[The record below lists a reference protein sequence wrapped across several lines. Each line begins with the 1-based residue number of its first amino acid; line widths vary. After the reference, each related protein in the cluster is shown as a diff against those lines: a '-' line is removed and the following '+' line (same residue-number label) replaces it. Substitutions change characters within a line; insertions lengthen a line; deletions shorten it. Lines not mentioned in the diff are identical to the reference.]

1 MNKKRIMK
9 WIGLAVMLMNKKRTS
24 LKALILVPVF
34 ILGIL
39 SVLSNVMAVNN
50 IRKVN
55 RNASRIADDCMNS
68 ISELSA
74 IENETQSIHK
84 LGLSHI
90 IATDLNTMISIVEE
104 MQTEQETLEQELEDY
119 RKYVEP
125 EDESS
130 YETVVSNYETM
141 KYELG
146 NLMAYSA
153 LGKNTEAYA
162 LANGVVSESSMAI
175 QNEINVMKE
184 HANTAASDARE
195 KLSDVYLGAL
205 VSNGIII
212 AISVTLLMVALY
224 CVIRFVIKPILAT
237 NKDIRDI
244 ISGIDKG
251 EGDLTR
257 RVAVLSNDEIA
268 DLGNGINLFMDKLQ
282 QILKMIIENTNH
294 MENVVR
300 EVGESVATSN
310 DSATDLSAM
319 TEELSATMQDVG
331 HSVSVIN
338 NNTENVRGD
347 VEMIAH
353 KSGEINEFSKEMKA
367 NADKMESDARNNMD
381 KTNETIGIIL
391 EGLGKAIEDSHS
403 VGQVTSLTDEILNI
417 SSQTNLLALNASI
430 EAARAGEAGKGFA
443 VVADEIRGLADSS
456 RETANRIQQINSVVV
471 AAVNNLSDNAN
482 ELVGYIQ
489 NAILPEFEAF
499 VESGVKY
506 RDNASYIENAMQEF
520 TAKTDML
527 KKNIDEIALSISAI
541 TTAVDEG
548 AEGINGAAKSTQN
561 LVEDIVNIS
570 DKMNENKV
578 IAQTLQKSTH
588 VFANF

>member
-1 MNKKRIMK
+1 
-9 WIGLAVMLMNKKRTS
+9 MNKKRTS
-24 LKALILVPVF
+24 LKVLILVPVF

-353 KSGEINEFSKEMKA
+353 KSGEINEFSQEMKA

>member
-1 MNKKRIMK
+1 
-9 WIGLAVMLMNKKRTS
+9 MNKKRTS

-224 CVIRFVIKPILAT
+224 CVICFVIKPILAT
-237 NKDIRDI
+237 NRDIRDI

-489 NAILPEFEAF
+489 NSILPEFEAF

>member
-1 MNKKRIMK
+1 
-9 WIGLAVMLMNKKRTS
+9 MNKKRTS

-162 LANGVVSESSMAI
+162 LANGAVSESSMAI

-237 NKDIRDI
+237 NKDIMDI

>member
-1 MNKKRIMK
+1 
-9 WIGLAVMLMNKKRTS
+9 MNKKRTS

-338 NNTENVRGD
+338 NNTGNVRGD

>member
-1 MNKKRIMK
+1 
-9 WIGLAVMLMNKKRTS
+9 MNKKRTS

-90 IATDLNTMISIVEE
+90 IATDLNTMIAIVEE

-195 KLSDVYLGAL
+195 RLSDVYLGAL

-471 AAVNNLSDNAN
+471 AAVNNLSGNAN

>member
-1 MNKKRIMK
+1 MNR
-9 WIGLAVMLMNKKRTS
+9 KRTS
-24 LKALILVPVF
+24 LKVLILVPVF

-224 CVIRFVIKPILAT
+224 CVICFVIKPILAT

-570 DKMNENKV
+570 DRMNENKV

>member
-1 MNKKRIMK
+1 
-9 WIGLAVMLMNKKRTS
+9 MNKKRTS

-104 MQTEQETLEQELEDY
+104 MQTEQETLEQELEGY

-162 LANGVVSESSMAI
+162 LANGAVSESSMAI

-251 EGDLTR
+251 EGDLTK

>member
-1 MNKKRIMK
+1 
-9 WIGLAVMLMNKKRTS
+9 MNKKRTS

-162 LANGVVSESSMAI
+162 LANGAVSESSMAI

-257 RVAVLSNDEIA
+257 RVAVLSKDEIA

>member
-1 MNKKRIMK
+1 
-9 WIGLAVMLMNKKRTS
+9 MNKKRTS

-141 KYELG
+141 KYEIG

>member
-1 MNKKRIMK
+1 
-9 WIGLAVMLMNKKRTS
+9 MNKKRTS

-162 LANGVVSESSMAI
+162 LANGAVSESSMAI

-443 VVADEIRGLADSS
+443 VVADSS

>member
-1 MNKKRIMK
+1 
-9 WIGLAVMLMNKKRTS
+9 MNKKRTS

-195 KLSDVYLGAL
+195 RLSDVYLGAL

-251 EGDLTR
+251 ERDLTR

-527 KKNIDEIALSISAI
+527 KKNIDEISFSISAI

>member
-1 MNKKRIMK
+1 MNR
-9 WIGLAVMLMNKKRTS
+9 KRTS
-24 LKALILVPVF
+24 LKVLILVPVF

-527 KKNIDEIALSISAI
+527 KKNIDEIALFISAI

>member
-1 MNKKRIMK
+1 
-9 WIGLAVMLMNKKRTS
+9 MNKKRTS

-162 LANGVVSESSMAI
+162 LANGAVSESSMAI

-251 EGDLTR
+251 EGDLTK

-578 IAQTLQKSTH
+578 IA
-588 VFANF
+588 

>member
-1 MNKKRIMK
+1 
-9 WIGLAVMLMNKKRTS
+9 MNKKRTS

-55 RNASRIADDCMNS
+55 RNASSIADDCMNS

-74 IENETQSIHK
+74 IENETESIHK

-90 IATDLNTMISIVEE
+90 IATDLNTMIAIVEE

-237 NKDIRDI
+237 NKDISDI

-257 RVAVLSNDEIA
+257 RVTVLSNDEIA

-588 VFANF
+588 VFAKF

>member
-1 MNKKRIMK
+1 M
-9 WIGLAVMLMNKKRTS
+9 
-24 LKALILVPVF
+24 
-34 ILGIL
+34 
-39 SVLSNVMAVNN
+39 
-50 IRKVN
+50 
-55 RNASRIADDCMNS
+55 
-68 ISELSA
+68 
-74 IENETQSIHK
+74 
-84 LGLSHI
+84 
-90 IATDLNTMISIVEE
+90 
-104 MQTEQETLEQELEDY
+104 
-119 RKYVEP
+119 
-125 EDESS
+125 
-130 YETVVSNYETM
+130 
-141 KYELG
+141 
-146 NLMAYSA
+146 
-153 LGKNTEAYA
+153 
-162 LANGVVSESSMAI
+162 
-175 QNEINVMKE
+175 
-184 HANTAASDARE
+184 
-195 KLSDVYLGAL
+195 
-205 VSNGIII
+205 
-212 AISVTLLMVALY
+212 
-224 CVIRFVIKPILAT
+224 
-237 NKDIRDI
+237 
-244 ISGIDKG
+244 
-251 EGDLTR
+251 
-257 RVAVLSNDEIA
+257 
-268 DLGNGINLFMDKLQ
+268 
-282 QILKMIIENTNH
+282 
-294 MENVVR
+294 
-300 EVGESVATSN
+300 VATSN

-353 KSGEINEFSKEMKA
+353 KSDEINEFSKEMKA
-367 NADKMESDARNNMD
+367 NADKMENDARNNMD

-471 AAVNNLSDNAN
+471 AAVNNLSGNAN

-489 NAILPEFEAF
+489 NAILLEFEAF

-570 DKMNENKV
+570 DRMNENKV

-588 VFANF
+588 VFAKF

>member
-1 MNKKRIMK
+1 
-9 WIGLAVMLMNKKRTS
+9 MNKKRTS

-212 AISVTLLMVALY
+212 AISITLLMVALY

>member
-1 MNKKRIMK
+1 
-9 WIGLAVMLMNKKRTS
+9 MNKKRTS
-24 LKALILVPVF
+24 LKVLILVPVF

-527 KKNIDEIALSISAI
+527 KKNIDEIELSISAI

>member
-1 MNKKRIMK
+1 M
-9 WIGLAVMLMNKKRTS
+9 
-24 LKALILVPVF
+24 
-34 ILGIL
+34 
-39 SVLSNVMAVNN
+39 
-50 IRKVN
+50 
-55 RNASRIADDCMNS
+55 
-68 ISELSA
+68 
-74 IENETQSIHK
+74 
-84 LGLSHI
+84 
-90 IATDLNTMISIVEE
+90 
-104 MQTEQETLEQELEDY
+104 
-119 RKYVEP
+119 
-125 EDESS
+125 
-130 YETVVSNYETM
+130 
-141 KYELG
+141 
-146 NLMAYSA
+146 
-153 LGKNTEAYA
+153 
-162 LANGVVSESSMAI
+162 
-175 QNEINVMKE
+175 
-184 HANTAASDARE
+184 
-195 KLSDVYLGAL
+195 
-205 VSNGIII
+205 
-212 AISVTLLMVALY
+212 
-224 CVIRFVIKPILAT
+224 
-237 NKDIRDI
+237 
-244 ISGIDKG
+244 
-251 EGDLTR
+251 
-257 RVAVLSNDEIA
+257 SNDEIA

-381 KTNETIGIIL
+381 ETIGIIL

>member
-1 MNKKRIMK
+1 
-9 WIGLAVMLMNKKRTS
+9 MNKKRTS

-195 KLSDVYLGAL
+195 RLSDVYLGAL

-443 VVADEIRGLADSS
+443 VVADEIRGLADSN

>member
-1 MNKKRIMK
+1 
-9 WIGLAVMLMNKKRTS
+9 
-24 LKALILVPVF
+24 
-34 ILGIL
+34 
-39 SVLSNVMAVNN
+39 
-50 IRKVN
+50 
-55 RNASRIADDCMNS
+55 
-68 ISELSA
+68 
-74 IENETQSIHK
+74 
-84 LGLSHI
+84 
-90 IATDLNTMISIVEE
+90 
-104 MQTEQETLEQELEDY
+104 MQ
-119 RKYVEP
+119 R
-125 EDESS
+125 
-130 YETVVSNYETM
+130 
-141 KYELG
+141 
-146 NLMAYSA
+146 
-153 LGKNTEAYA
+153 
-162 LANGVVSESSMAI
+162 
-175 QNEINVMKE
+175 
-184 HANTAASDARE
+184 
-195 KLSDVYLGAL
+195 
-205 VSNGIII
+205 
-212 AISVTLLMVALY
+212 
-224 CVIRFVIKPILAT
+224 
-237 NKDIRDI
+237 
-244 ISGIDKG
+244 
-251 EGDLTR
+251 
-257 RVAVLSNDEIA
+257 
-268 DLGNGINLFMDKLQ
+268 
-282 QILKMIIENTNH
+282 
-294 MENVVR
+294 
-300 EVGESVATSN
+300 
-310 DSATDLSAM
+310 
-319 TEELSATMQDVG
+319 QDVG

-456 RETANRIQQINSVVV
+456 RIQQINSVVV

-541 TTAVDEG
+541 TTVDEG

-561 LVEDIVNIS
+561 VVEDIVNIS

>member
-1 MNKKRIMK
+1 
-9 WIGLAVMLMNKKRTS
+9 MNKKRTS

-125 EDESS
+125 ENESS

-162 LANGVVSESSMAI
+162 LANGAVSESSMAI

>member
-1 MNKKRIMK
+1 
-9 WIGLAVMLMNKKRTS
+9 MNKKRTS

-125 EDESS
+125 EGESS

-162 LANGVVSESSMAI
+162 LANGAVSESSMAI

>member
-1 MNKKRIMK
+1 
-9 WIGLAVMLMNKKRTS
+9 MNKKRTS
-24 LKALILVPVF
+24 LKVLIQVPVF

>member
-1 MNKKRIMK
+1 
-9 WIGLAVMLMNKKRTS
+9 
-24 LKALILVPVF
+24 
-34 ILGIL
+34 
-39 SVLSNVMAVNN
+39 MAVNN

-162 LANGVVSESSMAI
+162 LANGVVSESSMTI

>member
-1 MNKKRIMK
+1 
-9 WIGLAVMLMNKKRTS
+9 
-24 LKALILVPVF
+24 
-34 ILGIL
+34 
-39 SVLSNVMAVNN
+39 MAVNN

-146 NLMAYSA
+146 NLMAYSE
-153 LGKNTEAYA
+153 LVKNTEAYA
-162 LANGVVSESSMAI
+162 LANGAVSESSMAI

-541 TTAVDEG
+541 TTAVDEV

>member
-1 MNKKRIMK
+1 
-9 WIGLAVMLMNKKRTS
+9 MNKKRTS

-162 LANGVVSESSMAI
+162 LANGAVSESSMAI

-251 EGDLTR
+251 EGDLTK

-381 KTNETIGIIL
+381 KTNEPIGIIL

>member
-1 MNKKRIMK
+1 
-9 WIGLAVMLMNKKRTS
+9 MNKKRTS

-195 KLSDVYLGAL
+195 RLSDVYLGAL

-578 IAQTLQKSTH
+578 IAQTLQKSTY

>member
-1 MNKKRIMK
+1 
-9 WIGLAVMLMNKKRTS
+9 MNKKRTS

-195 KLSDVYLGAL
+195 RLSDVYLGAL

-353 KSGEINEFSKEMKA
+353 KSSEINEFSKEMKA
-367 NADKMESDARNNMD
+367 NADKMD

>member
-1 MNKKRIMK
+1 
-9 WIGLAVMLMNKKRTS
+9 MNKKRTS

-130 YETVVSNYETM
+130 YETVASNYETM

>member
-1 MNKKRIMK
+1 MNR
-9 WIGLAVMLMNKKRTS
+9 KRTS
-24 LKALILVPVF
+24 LKVLILVPVF

-74 IENETQSIHK
+74 TENETQSIHK

>member
-1 MNKKRIMK
+1 
-9 WIGLAVMLMNKKRTS
+9 MNKKRTS

-104 MQTEQETLEQELEDY
+104 MQTDQETLEQELEDY

-195 KLSDVYLGAL
+195 RLSDVYLGAL

>member
-1 MNKKRIMK
+1 
-9 WIGLAVMLMNKKRTS
+9 MNKKRTS
-24 LKALILVPVF
+24 LKALILVPLF

-162 LANGVVSESSMAI
+162 LANGAVSESSMAI

-251 EGDLTR
+251 EGDLTK

>member
-1 MNKKRIMK
+1 
-9 WIGLAVMLMNKKRTS
+9 MNKKRTS

-224 CVIRFVIKPILAT
+224 CVICFVIKPILAT
-237 NKDIRDI
+237 NRDIRDI

>member
-1 MNKKRIMK
+1 
-9 WIGLAVMLMNKKRTS
+9 MNKKRTS

-162 LANGVVSESSMAI
+162 LANGAVSESSMAI

-417 SSQTNLLALNASI
+417 LSQTNLLALNASI

-443 VVADEIRGLADSS
+443 VVADSS

>member
-1 MNKKRIMK
+1 
-9 WIGLAVMLMNKKRTS
+9 MNKKRTS

-55 RNASRIADDCMNS
+55 RNASRIADECMNS

-195 KLSDVYLGAL
+195 RLSDVYLGAL